1 MRLCIITYSSAPNP
15 ALGMF
20 CFNWDSLSLYTRSL
34 SLSVPDDAHSRGWKW
49 VQTVRS
55 FVRPSFALL
64 LFRAEHLRKGDEVQS
79 KVESWVESWVHPV
92 I

>member
-1 MRLCIITYSSAPNP
+1 MRLCIVILQPRIPHLA
-15 ALGMF
+15 
-20 CFNWDSLSLYTRSL
+20 CFASVGIRSL
-34 SLSVPDDAHSRGWKW
+34 STLALSLCLCQMTHTLEGGSGFRWF
-49 VQTVRS
+49 VRS

>member
-20 CFNWDSLSLYTRSL
+20 CFSWDSLSLYTRSL
-34 SLSVPDDAHSRGWKW
+34 SLSLCQMTHTLEGGSGYRRF
-49 VQTVRS
+49 VRS
-55 FVRPSFALL
+55 FVRRSRCCFFA
-64 LFRAEHLRKGDEVQS
+64 RN
-79 KVESWVESWVHPV
+79 